1 MITQRFWHLEKMTKN
16 KFGELVFTE
25 TDLID
30 LLMSTGTI
38 PNQLIVQDVSLVRT
52 QLDHV
57 PEFADAT
64 DEGIAVDDFDRQNQ
78 NNWYMPDEYK
88 SLDIAAY
95 LLEKCSN
102 NEQLQRVGHELLL
115 YQEKNLFDLLRYLK
129 YLVDTMK
136 QNNVIWGVGRGS
148 SVASYVLYLLE
159 VHRIDSIYYDLDPEE
174 FLR

>member
-1 MITQRFWHLEKMTKN
+1 MTKN
-16 KFGELVFTE
+16 KFGELVFDE
-25 TDLID
+25 NDLVD
-30 LLMSTGTI
+30 QLMTSGVI
-38 PNQLIVQDVSLVRT
+38 PDHLIVNDVSINKD

-57 PEFADAT
+57 PAFLSESDNALSV
-64 DEGIAVDDFDRQNQ
+64 EEFDRQNQ

-88 SLDIAAY
+88 KLDIAEY
-95 LLEKCSN
+95 LLDKCVN
-102 NEQLQRVGHELLL
+102 DQQLQRVGQELLL

-136 QNNVIWGVGRGS
+136 QHGVIWGVGRGS